1 MLLAAGPIF
10 AIGVPATA
18 TAQQSEPAR
27 VGPQELFST
36 PLPDVPGIHLEVVE
50 LVFPPKSGAPSTAE
64 SFSAQGHHH
73 PGSVYL
79 YVTQGAMRIGVE
91 GKVTVVETGGSFFEP
106 AHAHHMFTESASA
119 TEGARVL
126 AVMLVPD
133 GEASVVRGRA
143 E

>member
-1 MLLAAGPIF
+1 MLLAVASVL
-10 AIGVPATA
+10 AIGASAAV
-18 TAQQSEPAR
+18 TAQQSGPAR
-27 VGPQELFST
+27 AGPQELFST
-36 PLPDVPGIHLEVVE
+36 PLPDVPGMHLEVVE

-64 SFSAQGHHH
+64 RFSAQGHHH

-79 YVTQGAMRIGVE
+79 YVTEGAMRIGVE

-106 AHAHHMFTESASA
+106 AHAHHMFTESASS
-119 TEGARVL
+119 TEGTRVI